1 MKHWARVN
9 WPPPKR
15 KSTRLCAKQEMLW
28 YGGYIVVDKLPSK
41 KNGNNRAGYRK
52 EIVLPST
59 KTRVMYAVP
68 GIPKKPK
75 KKLGRNEAK
84 TAC

>member
-1 MKHWARVN
+1 
-9 WPPPKR
+9 
-15 KSTRLCAKQEMLW
+15 MLW

-41 KNGNNRAGYRK
+41 KNGNNRR
-52 EIVLPST
+52 EIILPST

-75 KKLGRNEAK
+75 KLGRNEAK